1 MKAGEKEEPFAAQGH
16 MADMARTT
24 VPRVIP
30 PKQNQVQSSEDFWV
44 FHSNMDGFK
53 THAIDIEA
61 QLALLEREPDVV
73 LLNETKLDEASLPP
87 TLAGYTLIC
96 RRDRVSENKGG
107 GIAVFAKTS
116 KAARVTLLECMDD
129 FERCWM
135 MIHTDDGPYL
145 LGCWY
150 RPPNI
155 GNIDGIDEIKGEI
168 AKHRANAIGIY

>member
-1 MKAGEKEEPFAAQGH
+1 
-16 MADMARTT
+16 
-24 VPRVIP
+24 
-30 PKQNQVQSSEDFWV
+30 
-44 FHSNMDGFK
+44 MDGFK

-107 GIAVFAKTS
+107 GIAVLAKTS

-129 FERCWM
+129 FERCW

-155 GNIDGIDEIKGEI
+155 GNIDGIDEIIGEI
-168 AKHRANAIGIY
+168 AKHRANAIGIILIGGTGRGG